1 MSLRAIHAIALIIVM
16 YAALV
21 CGVVVG
27 GLPSLLIAAY
37 WWIRGWAPA
46 DRGMWGAATQAC
58 ALVGAAAGVWIGA
71 HRVELEELGGT
82 RLRLTLSGWSG
93 VLVGG
98 FIGRV
103 VASLWGQRLLD
114 VMHVHAGGATVT
126 DIELVIVLVAY
137 GCATLVGAVAK
148 ERRVVA

>member
-1 MSLRAIHAIALIIVM
+1 MILEDGTDVNEILVREGLARISARLPLMRLDELRRAEAEAQS
-16 YAALV
+16 Y
-21 CGVVVG
+21 
-27 GLPSLLIAAY
+27 
-37 WWIRGWAPA
+37 R
-46 DRGMWGAATQAC
+46 RGMWGAATQAC

-93 VLVGG
+93 LLVGG